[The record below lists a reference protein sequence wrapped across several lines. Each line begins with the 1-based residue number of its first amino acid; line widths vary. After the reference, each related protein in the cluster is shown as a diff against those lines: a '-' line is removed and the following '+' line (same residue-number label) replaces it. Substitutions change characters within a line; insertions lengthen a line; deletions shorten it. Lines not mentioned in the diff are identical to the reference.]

1 MKSNLL
7 TNVLCLL
14 GFVFIYYAEAI
25 SQQVIYSQDFQTET
39 ISPQE
44 LLIKKDSMFTRI
56 NSATLDTFGWDIIKT
71 SDHPTNFF
79 LRTSSDFRNQTIP
92 ETEASRYF
100 ILPAISLLSNT
111 ILQWNCRSTSTNN
124 LENYEIV
131 LLDSAYNPIESLF
144 SENAP
149 YSAPGESWSL
159 RQIDLQN
166 YAGTMVRLAFVANG
180 KNGSELHLDNIVV
193 SRLLLRDA
201 AFSETYTEKYVD
213 SFPKVFFGKLVNRG
227 ILPILSFQIK
237 LWIEDTFF
245 LVDYSGLSLLR
256 NRDINFSFPPILL
269 PNKESYR
276 VRYIIS
282 KVNGSLDEFQ
292 GNDTIE
298 FNRVV
303 VRRPMPRKV
312 LVEKFTGT
320 WCGHCPKGAV
330 LLNRIMDTSDY
341 VVPVSIHQGDVME
354 IKEADSLI
362 QFLQNGYPTAA
373 INRRNIIGAAK
384 PGVTLGLWPSSI
396 VAEKQKVTP
405 VKIQVENNLNETKTE
420 LKIEIKVTFSTQME
434 GDFNLN
440 YLITQHNV
448 TGGQNYTQNNFAH
461 IEEQWPELFGKGEF
475 IAGYKHDYVLRK
487 LPLGPWGQEGLLP
500 SMPVKDSIYEFEFN
514 VPWDSMLQKFQSIV
528 VAYVSEI
535 NPNPGYSEILN
546 TDWKYV
552 NQVLSNQ
559 KFVSNLSSIYLY
571 PNPAN
576 GQMNIEFPLENN
588 NNFISILDLQG
599 RIEMEILL
607 DKKKNTVDISNLP
620 SGVYFLRIQ
629 NQDSNY
635 TTFHKFV
642 VESN

>member
-14 GFVFIYYAEAI
+14 GFVFINYAKALA
-25 SQQVIYSQDFQTET
+25 QQVIYNQDFQTET

-44 LLIKKDSMFTRI
+44 LLIKKDSMFTKI
-56 NSATLDTFGWDIIKT
+56 NSATLDTFGWDISKT
-71 SDHPTNFF
+71 SDQPMNFF
-79 LRTSSDFRNQTIP
+79 LRTSSDFRNQTVP
-92 ETEASRYF
+92 ETGASRFF
-100 ILPAISLLSNT
+100 ILPSISLLSNT
-111 ILQWNCRSTSTNN
+111 ILQWNCRSTNSNN
-124 LENYEIV
+124 LENYEVVI
-131 LLDSAYNPIESLF
+131 LDSANNPIESLF
-144 SENAP
+144 AEKAP
-149 YSAPGESWSL
+149 FSAPGESWTI

-166 YAGTMVRLAFVANG
+166 YAGTTVRLAFFANG
-180 KNGSELHLDNIVV
+180 KNGSELHLDNIAV

-213 SFPKVFFGKLVNRG
+213 SFPKMFYGKLVNRG

-237 LWIEDTFF
+237 LWIEDTSF
-245 LVDYSGLSLLR
+245 LVDYSGLNLLR

-269 PNKESYR
+269 PNKESYD

-292 GNDTIE
+292 GNDTVS

-303 VRRPMPRKV
+303 VRKPAPRKV

-330 LLNRIMDTSDY
+330 LLNRIMDSTDY
-341 VVPVSIHQGDVME
+341 IVPVSIHQGDVME

-405 VKIQVENNLNETKTE
+405 VNIQVDNRLNENKTE
-420 LKIEIKVTFSTQME
+420 LKIEIKVAFSTQME

-440 YLITQHNV
+440 FLITQHNV

-475 IAGYKHDYVLRK
+475 ISGYKHDYVLRK
-487 LPLGPWGQEGLLP
+487 LPLGPWGKEGLLP
-500 SMPVKDSIYEFEFN
+500 SKPVKDSIYEFEFN

-528 VAYVSEI
+528 VAYVSER
-535 NPNPGYSEILN
+535 NPNPGFSEILN
-546 TDWKYV
+546 TDWKFV
-552 NQVLSNQ
+552 SQVLSNQ
-559 KFVSNLSSIYLY
+559 VFVSNVSNIIIY

-576 GQMNIEFPLENN
+576 GQLNIKFPNENTKN
-588 NNFISILDLQG
+588 LISIMDLQG
-599 RIEMEILL
+599 RIVMEILL
-607 DKKKNTVDISNLP
+607 DKNHQTIDISKLP
-620 SGVYFLRIQ
+620 NSVYMLRVQ
-629 NQDSNY
+629 NQESSRVS
-635 TTFHKFV
+635 FHKLV
-642 VESN
+642 VESY